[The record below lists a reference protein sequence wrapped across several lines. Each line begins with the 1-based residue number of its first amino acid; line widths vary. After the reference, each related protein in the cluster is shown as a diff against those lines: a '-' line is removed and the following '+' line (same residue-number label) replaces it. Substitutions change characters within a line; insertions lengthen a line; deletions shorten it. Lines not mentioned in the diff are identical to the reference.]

1 MEVKYFHKEEIHN
14 TVSADI
20 IFPILLKLFNF
31 NSILDV
37 GCGIGTWL
45 SKAKEFGVFDVLG
58 VDGDYVNKDLLVRYL
73 EEDEFISHDLTLPLV
88 LGKKFDL
95 VLCLEV
101 AEHLPE
107 TFADVLIEGL
117 VNHSDNILF
126 SAAIPGQGGQN
137 HLNEQSPN
145 YWIDKFGKRGF
156 EVFDVVRPEVWGN
169 VMVDVWY
176 KQNIFLFSR
185 NKFSFSKPTV
195 TYMVHPELFQIKVK
209 KNNELEME
217 LKRIKDGKANSS
229 FYFKRFFKSLIS

>member
-1 MEVKYFHKEEIHN
+1 MEVKYLHKEEIHN
-14 TVSADI
+14 TVSAEI
-20 IFPILLKLFNF
+20 VIPILQKLFHF

-45 SKAKEFGVFDVLG
+45 SKAKDFGVLDVLG
-58 VDGDYVNKDLLVRYL
+58 VDGEYVNKELLFRYL
-73 EEDEFISHDLTLPLV
+73 EEDEFISHDLTRPLV

-107 TFADVLIEGL
+107 TVADVLIEGL
-117 VNHSDNILF
+117 VCHSDTILF

-145 YWIDKFGKRGF
+145 YWIDKFRKRGF
-156 EVFDVVRPEVWGN
+156 EVFDVVRPEIWSN
-169 VMVDVWY
+169 VLVDVWY

-185 NKFSFSKPTV
+185 NKFSFSQPTL
-195 TYMVHPELFQIKVK
+195 TYLVHPELFQIKVK
-209 KNNELEME
+209 KNYELEME
-217 LKRIKDGKANSS
+217 LKRIKDGKANSL
-229 FYFKRFFKSLIS
+229 FYLKRFFKSLMI